1 MSQTVRVDLE
11 PAYVLHARS
20 YRETSQLLEVFTHQ
34 HGRLGLVA
42 RGARRPKSPYRG
54 LLNPFQPLHISWAGR
69 GELQT
74 LRDAELAGL
83 AVELGGDAV
92 LSGFYLNELLLKFM
106 QRSDP
111 HPQLFALYSQSLA
124 DLGAAHSDGSISL
137 EPVLR
142 QFEIGLLAEAG
153 YALNLA
159 TDAINHEPL
168 QADCVYE
175 FLPEQGAVALEAG
188 RASDRMC
195 FAGEQLL
202 AMGRHE
208 FSDPEVAR
216 AARRLL
222 RYVINSHLG
231 ESGLRTRKVA
241 AAMKR

>member
-1 MSQTVRVDLE
+1 MSQAVRVDLE

-34 HGRLGLVA
+34 HGRLGLIA

-74 LRDAELAGL
+74 LRDAELAGSAVAL
-83 AVELGGDAV
+83 AGDAV
-92 LSGFYLNELLLKFM
+92 LSGFYLNELMLKFM

-111 HPQLFALYSQSLA
+111 HPQLFALYSQSIAELGQA
-124 DLGAAHSDGSISL
+124 QGAASANL

-153 YALNLA
+153 YALNFE
-159 TDAINHEPL
+159 TDAVNQEPL
-168 QADCVYE
+168 LPEGVYE
-175 FLPEQGAVALEAG
+175 FLPEQGAVAVDSGLTK
-188 RASDRMC
+188 DRLC

-202 AMGRHE
+202 AIGRHE
-208 FSDPEVAR
+208 FSNPEVAR

-222 RYVINSHLG
+222 RYVINVHLG
-231 ESGLRTRKVA
+231 DRGLHTRKVA